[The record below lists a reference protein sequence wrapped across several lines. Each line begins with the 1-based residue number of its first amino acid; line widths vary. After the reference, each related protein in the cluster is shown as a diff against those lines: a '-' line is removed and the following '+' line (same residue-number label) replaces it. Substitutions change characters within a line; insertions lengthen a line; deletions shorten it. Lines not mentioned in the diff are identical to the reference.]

1 VGQLIPI
8 IVAALIVALIQVS
21 LRSSYPEY
29 ATVLTVLFTTVV
41 LLRVLGPL
49 KDIIQLFTQLG
60 QEAGITGRYF
70 DVLLRTMAAAY
81 ITAFGSQICKD
92 ADEKSLAIAVE
103 LVGKLVVIILALPI
117 IVGIVEALT
126 TMLP

>member
-1 VGQLIPI
+1 MGQLIPI

-29 ATVLTVLFTTVV
+29 ATVLAVLFTTVV

-60 QEAGITGRYF
+60 QEAG
-70 DVLLRTMAAAY
+70 
-81 ITAFGSQICKD
+81 S
-92 ADEKSLAIAVE
+92 
-103 LVGKLVVIILALPI
+103 P
-117 IVGIVEALT
+117 VGIS
-126 TMLP
+126 MCF